1 MATSRNDGAT
11 KVSPGP
17 AAVYEMVHLIPPGF
31 VTSYGA
37 LGQALKNPVSGLV
50 VGNWMSKC
58 PEGVP
63 WWRVVAKDGRLVVF
77 KKDASVAMLQRKLL
91 EDEGVGFDGDG
102 RAIITGKFW
111 EPC

>member
-1 MATSRNDGAT
+1 M
-11 KVSPGP
+11 SPGP
-17 AAVYEMVHLIPPGF
+17 AAVYEMVRLIPHGF

-58 PEGVP
+58 PEDIP
-63 WWRVVAKDGRLVVF
+63 WWRVIAKDGRLVVF

-91 EDEGVGFDGDG
+91 EDEGFAFDEEG
-102 RAIITGKFW
+102 RVVTTGRFW
-111 EPC
+111 ETR